1 MVSMNFS
8 DFQKR
13 VRKILETELPDGRL
27 IRDEGSILARDIKI
41 GRTAF
46 MEKMG
51 VTSEAE
57 YKRQCIKDRRIM
69 YHCHIGMNT
78 WDETARALKRLY
90 QVAEYNGFVQDRAG
104 ICLDRRM
111 GLPESHRFNVPAETG
126 PTLDSMQDWLD
137 VGQAAP
143 IQPHMG
149 DFMIGFPAA
158 TENTTRA
165 LQAGV
170 TTIGNLSQYFSHEVP
185 MWKDGVRTA
194 VETAKAISIMGVFRD
209 QGALMH
215 SYLDD
220 GLGALFFDCATVA
233 GWAYLERY
241 IVEELLGAKLSHCMG
256 GLISDPV
263 KRSGW
268 VFALDEI
275 HDHDCIGSMFFGDTI
290 SFTKNFD
297 TNRGLVAEYMLWD
310 IMTQMECPT
319 GHALLSIP
327 VTEAVRIPS
336 LEEIVEAQFFA
347 RRLEDVARR
356 LLPHFDFS
364 GAKAFASQVVRG
376 GREVYRKAMEGLN
389 EAGVDTQDPVQ
400 MLYVLKR
407 IGPAVF
413 EEMFGVGDEETSL
426 PRGRVPQVAND
437 VFEKSR
443 ECIELNRS
451 LFADPEAQET
461 FGGLKVLL
469 ASTDVHEH
477 ALFVIENLLRTT
489 GAEVI
494 NLGPEKN
501 PDEVA
506 EGVLVNR
513 VQVVLVSTHNGMA
526 LEYAKVL
533 LAEMEERDVQVPII
547 FGGVLNQKV
556 DEEIMPVDVDEDL
569 VRLGIIP
576 ARTLEDLVNAGSSLC
591 SGPAGKDR

>member
-1 MVSMNFS
+1 MSMNFS
-8 DFQKR
+8 DFHKR
-13 VRKILETELPDGRL
+13 VRKILETELPDGRK
-27 IRDEGSILARDIKI
+27 IRDEGRSLAGNIRL

-51 VTSEAE
+51 VSSEAE
-57 YKRQCIKDRRIM
+57 YKRQCIREGRIM

-78 WDETARALKRLY
+78 WDETSRALKRLY
-90 QVAEYNGFVQDRAG
+90 EIAEYNGFVQDRAG

-111 GLPESHRFNVPAETG
+111 GLPESHRFSVPAETG
-126 PTLDSMQDWLD
+126 PTLDSLKDWLD

-158 TENTTRA
+158 TENTIFA

-185 MWKDGVRTA
+185 MWKDHVYTA
-194 VETAKAISIMGVFRD
+194 VETAKAISLMGAFRE
-209 QGALMH
+209 QGTLMH

-241 IVEELLGAKLSHCMG
+241 IVEDLLGAKLAHCMG

-268 VFALDEI
+268 IFALDEI

-297 TNRGLVAEYMLWD
+297 TNRGLVAEYMIWD

-336 LEEIVEAQFFA
+336 LEEIMEAQFFA

-356 LLPHFDFS
+356 MRPHFDFS
-364 GAKAFASQVVRG
+364 ESKAFASQVIRG
-376 GREVYRKAMEGLN
+376 GREVYRKAMEGLK

-400 MLYVLKR
+400 MLFVLKQ

-413 EEMFGVGDEETSL
+413 EEMFGAGDEETSL

-437 VFEKSR
+437 VFEKSK
-443 ECIELNRS
+443 ECIDLNRS
-451 LFADPEAQET
+451 LFATPEVQET
-461 FGGLKVLL
+461 FGGKKLLL

-477 ALFVIENLLRTT
+477 ALFVIDNLLGTT
-489 GAEVI
+489 GAEVV

-506 EGVLVNR
+506 EGVLLNR
-513 VQVVLVSTHNGMA
+513 VEAVLVSTHNGMA

-533 LAEMEERDVQVPII
+533 LAEMEERDLQVPII

-556 DEEIMPVDVDEDL
+556 DDEIMPVDVDDDL
-569 VRLGIIP
+569 ARLGIIP
-576 ARTLEDLVNAGSSLC
+576 ARTLEALIDAGASICTAS
-591 SGPAGKDR
+591 AGKGR